1 MLQNISAVSFPFRQP
16 LRASFDR
23 TTSPCTNFGWL
34 CCLAESGSS
43 STQKSTANQS
53 VTLSQPLGVGSK
65 YAHSA
70 HSPRVVHITSSHFIT
85 VSLESFGE
93 RFCRLSSSPKASCVF
108 YAFGHEGAA
117 AAMCLVHS
125 RFMRS

>member
-1 MLQNISAVSFPFRQP
+1 MHKL
-16 LRASFDR
+16 
-23 TTSPCTNFGWL
+23 WL
-34 CCLAESGSS
+34 ALLLGREWFQLHTKVDS
-43 STQKSTANQS
+43 KS